1 MGKTLK
7 QILWKIARRNMTEDK
22 QKEPRNQRPKDIN
35 KGVQWATVCGVTES
49 QI

>member
-22 QKEPRNQRPKDIN
+22 QTIEFYRY
-35 KGVQWATVCGVTES
+35 
-49 QI
+49 